1 DMIMTLDE
9 CAPYPCDHAQAEKS
23 VERTTIWAKRSKE
36 HFIKTEKEQ
45 GKQFLFSIVQGATF
59 EDLRQR
65 SARALI
71 DIGFN
76 GYAIGG
82 VSVGEP
88 VPIMFETLDWVMPLL
103 PEDKPRYLMGVGSPD
118 DIVEGVMRGMDI
130 FDSVLPTRMARNRA
144 ALTRKGRINL
154 RNLPYAKDARPI
166 EEECGCY
173 TCRSF
178 SRAYLRHLIVA
189 KEMLASTL
197 LSIHNLRM
205 LADLTNDLRQAI
217 EGGKLENFV
226 KGFRAEYQ
234 KHRSPGS

>member
-1 DMIMTLDE
+1 MVLDE
-9 CAPYPCDHAQAEKS
+9 CTEPYDRAYNEEALQRTHAWAERSLNVK
-23 VERTTIWAKRSKE
+23 KRSD
-36 HFIKTEKEQ
+36 Q
-45 GKQFLFSIVQGATF
+45 ALFGIVQGGVF
-59 EDLRQR
+59 PDLRVR
-65 SARALI
+65 SAEFLSSFEFSGIAV
-71 DIGFN
+71 
-76 GYAIGG
+76 GG
-82 VSVGEP
+82 LSVGETKQEMYAILETID
-88 VPIMFETLDWVMPLL
+88 PIL
-103 PEDKPRYLMGVGSPD
+103 PQDKPRYLMGVGSPD